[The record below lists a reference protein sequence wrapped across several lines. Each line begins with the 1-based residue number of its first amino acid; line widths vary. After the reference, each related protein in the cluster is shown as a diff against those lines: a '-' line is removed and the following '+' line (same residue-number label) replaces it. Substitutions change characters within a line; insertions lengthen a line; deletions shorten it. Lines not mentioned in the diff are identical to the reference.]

1 MATQE
6 VKRKP
11 TTIFIAW
18 VNKPSTQIG
27 GQGGFMRVI
36 ILTYLVVLILLSSCA
51 SPQTKDKVSSQE
63 DQLQSVPAQ
72 PFIIP
77 AILMDGKKVGDL
89 VLGQTTLD
97 QALKIM
103 PAWPGHPPDGPLPL
117 EEFEKANPGL
127 LERFGKVGEVLKR
140 VKKSYN
146 PMMAMYILLFD
157 KNEKLV
163 IIQRDF
169 LDEKE
174 KEGVGKI
181 YNQYQ
186 HQLKEVYKD
195 TEVVR
200 VQGEIQPCITLEVF
214 LDTKRQKS
222 GEPFRTGHIFTCPT
236 N

>member
-1 MATQE
+1 MNSAHHGE
-6 VKRKP
+6 
-11 TTIFIAW
+11 
-18 VNKPSTQIG
+18 
-27 GQGGFMRVI
+27 GGFMRVI
-36 ILTYLVVLILLSSCA
+36 ILTYLIMLILLSSCA
-51 SPQTKDKVSSQE
+51 STQTKDKISSQE
-63 DQLQSVPAQ
+63 DQLKSAPGQ

-89 VLGQTTLD
+89 VLGQTTLK
-97 QALKIM
+97 QALQIM
-103 PAWPGHPPDGPLPL
+103 PAWPGHPPKPFPL
-117 EEFEKANPGL
+117 EQFEKGEPGL
-127 LERFGKVGEVLKR
+127 LERLGKVGEVLKR

-169 LDEKE
+169 TDMKE
-174 KEGVGKI
+174 KEEVGKI
-181 YNQYQ
+181 YDQYQ
-186 HQLKEVYKD
+186 QQLKEVYKD

-214 LDTKRQKS
+214 LDTKKLKS
-222 GEPFRTGHIFTCPT
+222 GEPYRTGYIFTCPT